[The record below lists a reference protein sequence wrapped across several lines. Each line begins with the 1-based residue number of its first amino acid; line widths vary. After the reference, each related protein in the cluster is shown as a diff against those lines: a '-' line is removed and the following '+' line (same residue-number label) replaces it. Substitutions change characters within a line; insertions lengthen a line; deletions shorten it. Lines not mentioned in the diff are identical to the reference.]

1 MTKKMK
7 IWAVSRGWLDLYE
20 DEEATAVY
28 KDEVDS
34 KGWNPDGILDTF
46 DNKQE
51 AEAFFKAQC
60 KTLERNE
67 KGCEIAVLTECA
79 FEKDAEI
86 EGESDHEYK
95 DLEIAVGQ

>member
-20 DEEATAVY
+20 DEEPIAVY
-28 KDEVDS
+28 KNWVES
-34 KGWNPDGILDTF
+34 KGWNPDCVLETF
-46 DNKQE
+46 YDKQE

-67 KGCEIAVLTECA
+67 KGCEIANLTE
-79 FEKDAEI
+79 ESYEMDVEL
-86 EGESDHEYK
+86 EGEWGHEYK
-95 DLEIAVGQ
+95 DLEIAVGE

>member
-20 DEEATAVY
+20 DEEAIAVY
-28 KDEVDS
+28 KNEVES
-34 KGWNPDGILDTF
+34 KGWNPDCVLDTF
-46 DNKQE
+46 DNKEE

-67 KGCEIAVLTECA
+67 KGCEIALLSECT
-79 FEKDAEI
+79 FEKDVEL
-86 EGESDHEYK
+86 EGEWGHEYK
-95 DLEIAVGQ
+95 DLEIAVGE